1 MDRNSINGGD
11 SFTGYTFILGV
22 VLRIMGFATGFSAD
36 FVIPS
41 GELLV
46 DTGITRSSI
55 ALLNSPDKICLL
67 TCGTPQT
74 ESDRLRY

>member
-22 VLRIMGFATGFSAD
+22 VLRIIGFATGFSTGFA
-36 FVIPS
+36 IPS

-55 ALLNSPDKICLL
+55 ALLNNPDKIHLVK
-67 TCGTPQT
+67 CG
-74 ESDRLRY
+74 